1 MYKHKMKHL
10 NKIVIIGAGH
20 AGVQA
25 AASLRENK
33 YLGDIFIFD
42 KDVNLPYQKPP
53 LSKKFLLSEEN
64 NPSLLRSEEWYKNNN
79 IKLLKNNT
87 ILKIDRTKKNVIN
100 LNGTVFHYDK
110 LIIATGSKNK
120 ILDDLDPEEY
130 LNLINLRT
138 LNDSVRLKN
147 LILKSKNI
155 VIIGAGFIG
164 LEVAASARSLGK
176 NVTILESDTK
186 VMGRNIS
193 GQLSKWY
200 IQYHKKKGVNFLF
213 DETITSIKTNKK
225 MINSIQTSKKNNLK
239 IDCLLTAI
247 GSYPDTTL
255 ANAIDL
261 EVNNGICVNQNMQT
275 NDPSIYAIG
284 DCTNFVYG
292 SSKIRLESIQNAV
305 DQSKTA
311 ALNILNIKDKYIPT
325 PWFWTDQFDLK
336 LQIVGLNT
344 GNNSNQNVRTL
355 GSKANLK
362 FSNFIF
368 ENEKLISIE
377 SVNSPAHHL
386 LLRNNSKIWR
396 SIKPSMIF
404 EDLDLK
410 LFLKKL
416 AE

>member
-1 MYKHKMKHL
+1 MKHL

-42 KDVNLPYQKPP
+42 KDSNLPYQKPP

-87 ILKIDRTKKNVIN
+87 ILKIDRIKKNVIN

-193 GQLSKWY
+193 DQLSKWY

>member
-87 ILKIDRTKKNVIN
+87 ILKIDRIKKNVIN

-193 GQLSKWY
+193 DQLSKWY
-200 IQYHKKKGVNFLF
+200 IQYHKKKGVSFLF
-213 DETITSIKTNKK
+213 NETITSIKTNKK

-344 GNNSNQNVRTL
+344 GNNSNQNIRTL
-355 GSKANLK
+355 GSKTNLK

-386 LLRNNSKIWR
+386 LLRNNYEIWR

>member
-1 MYKHKMKHL
+1 MKDL
-10 NKIVIIGAGH
+10 NKIIIIGAGH
-20 AGVQA
+20 AGIQA

-42 KDVNLPYQKPP
+42 KDSNLPYQKPP

-120 ILDDLDPEEY
+120 ILNDLDPEEY
-130 LNLINLRT
+130 SNLINLRT

>member
-1 MYKHKMKHL
+1 MKHL

-193 GQLSKWY
+193 DQLSKWY
-200 IQYHKKKGVNFLF
+200 IQYHKKKGVSFLF
-213 DETITSIKTNKK
+213 NETIASIKTNKK

>member
-87 ILKIDRTKKNVIN
+87 ILKIDRIKKNVIN

-164 LEVAASARSLGK
+164 LEVAASAKSLGK
-176 NVTILESDTK
+176 NVTILESDKK

-193 GQLSKWY
+193 DQLSKWY
-200 IQYHKKKGVNFLF
+200 VQYHKKKGVNFLF
-213 DETITSIKTNKK
+213 NETIASIKTNKK

-344 GNNSNQNVRTL
+344 GNNSNQNIRTL

>member
-1 MYKHKMKHL
+1 MKHL

-42 KDVNLPYQKPP
+42 KDSNLPYQKPP

-87 ILKIDRTKKNVIN
+87 ILKIDRIKKNVIN

-193 GQLSKWY
+193 DQLSKWY

-213 DETITSIKTNKK
+213 NETIASIKTNKK

-344 GNNSNQNVRTL
+344 GNNSNQNIRTL

>member
-1 MYKHKMKHL
+1 
-10 NKIVIIGAGH
+10 
-20 AGVQA
+20 
-25 AASLRENK
+25 
-33 YLGDIFIFD
+33 
-42 KDVNLPYQKPP
+42 
-53 LSKKFLLSEEN
+53 
-64 NPSLLRSEEWYKNNN
+64 
-79 IKLLKNNT
+79 
-87 ILKIDRTKKNVIN
+87 
-100 LNGTVFHYDK
+100 
-110 LIIATGSKNK
+110 
-120 ILDDLDPEEY
+120 
-130 LNLINLRT
+130 
-138 LNDSVRLKN
+138 
-147 LILKSKNI
+147 
-155 VIIGAGFIG
+155 
-164 LEVAASARSLGK
+164 
-176 NVTILESDTK
+176 
-186 VMGRNIS
+186 MGRNIS
-193 GQLSKWY
+193 DQLSKWY

>member
-1 MYKHKMKHL
+1 MKHL

-87 ILKIDRTKKNVIN
+87 ILKIDRIKKNVIN

-193 GQLSKWY
+193 DQLSKWY

-225 MINSIQTSKKNNLK
+225 VINSIQTSKKNNLK

-404 EDLDLK
+404 EDLNLK

-416 AE
+416 TE

>member
-1 MYKHKMKHL
+1 MKHL

-87 ILKIDRTKKNVIN
+87 ILKIDRIKKNVIN

-193 GQLSKWY
+193 DQLSKWY

-344 GNNSNQNVRTL
+344 GNNSNQNIRTL

>member
-193 GQLSKWY
+193 DQLSKWY

>member
-42 KDVNLPYQKPP
+42 KDTNLPYQKPP

-87 ILKIDRTKKNVIN
+87 ILKIDRIKKNVIN

-193 GQLSKWY
+193 DQLSKWY

>member
-87 ILKIDRTKKNVIN
+87 ILKIDRIKKNVIN

-193 GQLSKWY
+193 DQLSKWY

>member
-1 MYKHKMKHL
+1 MLKHL

-87 ILKIDRTKKNVIN
+87 ILKIDRIKKNVIN

-193 GQLSKWY
+193 DQLSKWY

>member
-1 MYKHKMKHL
+1 MKHL

-64 NPSLLRSEEWYKNNN
+64 NPSLLRGEEWYKNNN

-87 ILKIDRTKKNVIN
+87 ILKIDRIKKNVIN

-193 GQLSKWY
+193 DQLSKWY
-200 IQYHKKKGVNFLF
+200 IQYHKKKGVSFLF
-213 DETITSIKTNKK
+213 NETIASIKTNKK

>member
-42 KDVNLPYQKPP
+42 KDSNLPYQKPP

-193 GQLSKWY
+193 DQLSKWY
-200 IQYHKKKGVNFLF
+200 IQYHKKKGVSFLF
-213 DETITSIKTNKK
+213 NETIASIKTNKK

>member
-1 MYKHKMKHL
+1 MKHL

-87 ILKIDRTKKNVIN
+87 ILKIDRIKKNVIN

-193 GQLSKWY
+193 DQLSKWY
-200 IQYHKKKGVNFLF
+200 IQYHKKKGVSFLF
-213 DETITSIKTNKK
+213 NETIASIKTNKK

-344 GNNSNQNVRTL
+344 GNNSNQNIRTL

>member
-1 MYKHKMKHL
+1 MKHL

-193 GQLSKWY
+193 DQLSKWY
-200 IQYHKKKGVNFLF
+200 IQYHKKKGVSFLF
-213 DETITSIKTNKK
+213 NETIASIKTNKK

-275 NDPSIYAIG
+275 IDPSIYAIG

-292 SSKIRLESIQNAV
+292 SSNIRLESIQNAV
-305 DQSKTA
+305 DQSKIA
-311 ALNILNIKDKYIPT
+311 ALNILNIKDKYLPT

-344 GNNSNQNVRTL
+344 SNNDNQNIRTL
-355 GSKANLK
+355 GSKSDLK

-368 ENEKLISIE
+368 KNEKLISIE

-386 LLRNNSKIWR
+386 LLRTNYKIWG
-396 SIKPSMIF
+396 SITPSMIF
-404 EDLDLK
+404 EDVDLK
-410 LFLKKL
+410 LLLKKL
-416 AE
+416 TE

>member
-42 KDVNLPYQKPP
+42 KDSNLPYQKPP

-100 LNGTVFHYDK
+100 SNGTVFHYEK

-120 ILDDLDPEEY
+120 ILNGLDPEKY
-130 LNLINLRT
+130 SNLINLRT

-193 GQLSKWY
+193 DQLSKWY
-200 IQYHKKKGVNFLF
+200 VQYHKKKGVNFLF
-213 DETITSIKTNKK
+213 NETIAAIKTNKK

-305 DQSKTA
+305 DQSKIA
-311 ALNILNIKDKYIPT
+311 ALNILNIKEKYMPI

-344 GNNSNQNVRTL
+344 GNNSNQNIRTL
-355 GSKANLK
+355 GSKTNLK

-404 EDLDLK
+404 EDLNLK

-416 AE
+416 TE

>member
-87 ILKIDRTKKNVIN
+87 ILKIDRIKKNVIN

-176 NVTILESDTK
+176 NVTILESDKK

-193 GQLSKWY
+193 DQLSKWY
-200 IQYHKKKGVNFLF
+200 VQYHKKKGVNFLF
-213 DETITSIKTNKK
+213 NETIASIKTNKK

>member
-1 MYKHKMKHL
+1 MKHL

-87 ILKIDRTKKNVIN
+87 ILKIDRIKKNVIN

-193 GQLSKWY
+193 DQLSKWY

-261 EVNNGICVNQNMQT
+261 EINNGICVNQNMQT

-404 EDLDLK
+404 EDLNLK

-416 AE
+416 TE

>member
-1 MYKHKMKHL
+1 MKHL

-100 LNGTVFHYDK
+100 LNGTVFNYDK

-120 ILDDLDPEEY
+120 ILNDLDPEEY

-193 GQLSKWY
+193 DQLSKWY

-213 DETITSIKTNKK
+213 NETIASIKTNKK
-225 MINSIQTSKKNNLK
+225 VINSIQTSKKNNLK

>member
-1 MYKHKMKHL
+1 MKHL

-42 KDVNLPYQKPP
+42 KDINLPYQKPP

-87 ILKIDRTKKNVIN
+87 ILKIDRIKKNVIN

-193 GQLSKWY
+193 DQLSKWY
-200 IQYHKKKGVNFLF
+200 IQYHKKKGVSFLF
-213 DETITSIKTNKK
+213 NETITSIKTNKK

>member
-1 MYKHKMKHL
+1 MKHL

-87 ILKIDRTKKNVIN
+87 ILKIDRIKKNVIN

>member
-33 YLGDIFIFD
+33 YLGDIFVFD

-193 GQLSKWY
+193 DQLSKWY

-344 GNNSNQNVRTL
+344 GNNSNQNIRTL

>member
-1 MYKHKMKHL
+1 MKHL

-87 ILKIDRTKKNVIN
+87 ILKIDRIKKNVIN

-193 GQLSKWY
+193 DQLSKWY

>member
-1 MYKHKMKHL
+1 MKHL

-87 ILKIDRTKKNVIN
+87 ILKIDRIKKNVIN

-193 GQLSKWY
+193 DQLSKWY

-344 GNNSNQNVRTL
+344 GNKSNQNIRTL
-355 GSKANLK
+355 GSKTNLK

>member
-1 MYKHKMKHL
+1 MKHL

-87 ILKIDRTKKNVIN
+87 ILKIDRIKKNVIN

-193 GQLSKWY
+193 DQLSKWY
-200 IQYHKKKGVNFLF
+200 IQYHKKKGVSFLF
-213 DETITSIKTNKK
+213 NETIASIKTNKK

>member
-1 MYKHKMKHL
+1 MKHL

-87 ILKIDRTKKNVIN
+87 ILKIDRIKKNVIN

-193 GQLSKWY
+193 DQLSKWY
-200 IQYHKKKGVNFLF
+200 IQYHKKKGVSFLF
-213 DETITSIKTNKK
+213 NETITSIKTNKK

>member
-1 MYKHKMKHL
+1 MKHL

-87 ILKIDRTKKNVIN
+87 ILKIDRIKKNVIN

-193 GQLSKWY
+193 DQLSKWY

-261 EVNNGICVNQNMQT
+261 EINNGICVNQNMQT

-416 AE
+416 TE

>member
-87 ILKIDRTKKNVIN
+87 ILKIDRIKKNVIN

-193 GQLSKWY
+193 DQLSKWY
-200 IQYHKKKGVNFLF
+200 IQYHKKKGVSFLF
-213 DETITSIKTNKK
+213 NETIACIKTNKK

-239 IDCLLTAI
+239 VDCLLTAI

>member
-87 ILKIDRTKKNVIN
+87 ILKIDRIKKNVIN

-193 GQLSKWY
+193 DQLSKWY

-344 GNNSNQNVRTL
+344 GNNSNQNIRTL